1 MNRSSTP
8 GARSSIVGHRSSAVG
23 HWASVIWARPRH
35 RSDAGFTLIEVLIAV
50 LILAMSL
57 SVLLTSQSA
66 SMAAASR
73 SREITTATLLARAK
87 MIDIEKRLVDEG
99 FTAGDL
105 EEEGDFGEEG
115 NENVKWK
122 YKVSEVELDLSLIKG
137 LCEGYGADKE
147 EGTGG
152 GEAGACDRMTS
163 ALGGPLEQLATGIGQ
178 SMRLVDLTVTMPGN
192 GPKSA
197 GEKVELRTLV
207 TREDMNVLPGQVG
220 GQGVPGVPGAGTGT
234 GIGTGAGGTT
244 PQTGTGTPR

>member
-1 MNRSSTP
+1 MSRQSEL
-8 GARSSIVGHRSSAVG
+8 
-23 HWASVIWARPRH
+23 
-35 RSDAGFTLIEVLIAV
+35 GFTLLEVLIAV

-57 SVLLTSQSA
+57 TVLLTSQSA

-73 SREITTATLLARAK
+73 SRDITIATLLARAK

-105 EEEGDFGEEG
+105 EEDGDFGDEG
-115 NENVKWK
+115 HETVKWK

-147 EGTGG
+147 EGSGG
-152 GEAGACDRMTS
+152 GDGSACERMTS

-178 SMRLVDLTVTMPGN
+178 SLRLVDLTVTMPGN
-192 GPKSA
+192 GPKGA

-207 TREDMNVLPGQVG
+207 TREDMNVMPGGVG
-220 GQGVPGVPGAGTGT
+220 GQTVPGAPGT
-234 GIGTGAGGTT
+234 GIGTG
-244 PQTGTGTPR
+244 TGTGTVPTPKVNIQ

>member
-1 MNRSSTP
+1 MRN
-8 GARSSIVGHRSSAVG
+8 AR
-23 HWASVIWARPRH
+23 
-35 RSDAGFTLIEVLIAV
+35 GFTLLEVLIAV

-73 SREITTATLLARAK
+73 SRDITTATLLARSK

-105 EEEGDFGEEG
+105 EEDGDFGEEG
-115 NENVKWK
+115 HENVKWK

-147 EGTGG
+147 EGKGG
-152 GEAGACDRMTS
+152 GDGSACERMTS
-163 ALGGPLEQLATGIGQ
+163 ALGGPLEQLAAGIGQ
-178 SMRLVDLTVTMPGN
+178 SLRLVDLTVTMPGT
-192 GPKSA
+192 GPKGA

-207 TREDMNVLPGQVG
+207 TREDMNVIPGQLGGQAVPG
-220 GQGVPGVPGAGTGT
+220 GQGTATGS
-234 GIGTGAGGTT
+234 GTT
-244 PQTGTGTPR
+244 PQTGTVTK